1 MALERPTARVD
12 EWLTGPVQRVPS
24 DGGEASGPVVSV
36 EACLERKRSD
46 ATRIAVVV
54 LEGSSSSDVA
64 HAIVSACVNAT
75 VDVPARGVT
84 FYLYAVNAH
93 GRSVLA
99 AFPVLVKS
107 SDVDPATL
115 ATTAAGTSS
124 SSSST
129 STTSSSPATVA
140 SVVDAGAAVLLKQER
155 AYSNELQRQNL
166 ESIAAVAAV
175 IERAAKIHETAITI
189 TQQQSDGL
197 LEQLRAANEARAAA
211 ETRARELEG
220 ALRDR
225 DKALREALE
234 LAESLTS
241 ELERAQRELETS
253 RNGPMAELKQR
264 LLQNLADGAAS
275 EFFGANGVAGKPR
288 GSA

>member
-1 MALERPTARVD
+1 MALERPTARVE
-12 EWLTGPVQRVPS
+12 EWLTGPILRVPC

-36 EACLERKRSD
+36 EACAERKRSD
-46 ATRIAVVV
+46 ATRIAVVS
-54 LEGSSSSDVA
+54 LEGATPADSA
-64 HAIVSACVNAT
+64 HALVSSCVCSV

-84 FYLYAVNAH
+84 FYLYAVNGH

-99 AFPVLVKS
+99 AFPVLVKP
-107 SDVDPATL
+107 SDVDSATL
-115 ATTAAGTSS
+115 ATTAAGS

-129 STTSSSPATVA
+129 STTSSSPTTVV

-211 ETRARELEG
+211 ETRARELETQ
-220 ALRDR
+220 LRDK
-225 DKALREALE
+225 DKALREAIE
-234 LAESLTS
+234 LAENLTT
-241 ELERAQRELETS
+241 ELERANHELETS
-253 RNGPMAELKQR
+253 QNGPMAELKQR